1 MNKYLHWLQ
10 RSQINSGLGDF
21 CIVLN
26 EDNNKVQ
33 LLHLYPT
40 ERFLMYHTI
49 HLQCYSQPRSQDP
62 SPWLRD
68 ESRTGAVVRAL
79 ANNQCGTGSIPSSTS
94 YASWVCWFSTQS
106 TLLWDLFSS
115 NTRFSTLTKSQKFDL
130 ICCDLVWCVVSAIVV
145 EQLCPAK
152 FTET

>member
-1 MNKYLHWLQ
+1 MNNYLHWLQ

-26 EDNNKVQ
+26 EDNKKVQ

-62 SPWLRD
+62 SPWLGMRAGLAQWW
-68 ESRTGAVVRAL
+68 EHSPTTNVARVRFRPRRHTWAEFV
-79 ANNQCGTGSIPSSTS
+79 GS
-94 YASWVCWFSTQS
+94 
-106 TLLWDLFSS
+106 LLSLLCYDSFLFQIL
-115 NTRFSTLTKSQKFDL
+115 RFSTLTKSQKFDL
-130 ICCDLVWCVVSAIVV
+130 ICCDLVWFVISSISK
-145 EQLCPAK
+145 PK
-152 FTET
+152 STET

>member
-1 MNKYLHWLQ
+1 MRIENVEMNNYLHWLQ

-49 HLQCYSQPRSQDP
+49 HLQCYSQPSSQDP

-68 ESRTGAVVRAL
+68 ESWVDALVRAL
-79 ANNQCGTGSIPSSTS
+79 ANDQCGTGSIPSSTS
-94 YASWVCWFSTQS
+94 YVGWFSTQS
-106 TLLWDLFSS
+106 TLLWELFSS
-115 NTRFSTLTKSQKFDL
+115 NTPFSTLTKSQKFDL
-130 ICCDLVWCVVSAIVV
+130 ICCDLVWFVISSISK
-145 EQLCPAK
+145 AK
-152 FTET
+152 STET

>member
-26 EDNNKVQ
+26 ENNSKVQ

-40 ERFLMYHTI
+40 ERFSMDHII
-49 HLQCYSQPRSQDP
+49 HLQCYSQPSSQDP
-62 SPWLRD
+62 SAWLRD
-68 ESRTGAVVRAL
+68 ESWIDAVVRAL

-94 YASWVCWFSTQS
+94 YVSWICWFSTQS
-106 TLLWDLFSS
+106 TLLWQLFFQIL
-115 NTRFSTLTKSQKFDL
+115 RFSTLTKVQKFDL
-130 ICCDLVWCVVSAIVV
+130 IFYDLVLFVVSSIHWD
-145 EQLCPAK
+145 LNKCDY
-152 FTET
+152 